1 MRMGIKMGK
10 TERDRNE
17 RERCERKESGWVL
30 RWGRRRE
37 TEMKE
42 RDVGERNE
50 DGY

>member
-10 TERDRNE
+10 TE
-17 RERCERKESGWVL
+17 
-30 RWGRRRE
+30 RE